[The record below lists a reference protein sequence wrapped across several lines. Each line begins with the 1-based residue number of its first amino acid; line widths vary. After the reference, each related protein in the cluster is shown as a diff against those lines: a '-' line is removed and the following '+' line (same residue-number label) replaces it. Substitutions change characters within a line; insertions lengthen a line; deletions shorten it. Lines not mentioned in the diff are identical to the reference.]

1 MSGQRLFHLARI
13 ADLLRDQKLEA
24 LRAATARV
32 AATEALIAGL
42 AVQAAADL
50 PALAEAKAALR
61 YEGWAERRRRELA
74 AILRAEQT
82 ELRKR
87 QADAAQAFGR
97 AQVIG
102 RLRDRAGSQR
112 SGLTVR

>member
-1 MSGQRLFHLARI
+1 MSGQALPHLARI

-24 LRAATARV
+24 LRVAAARI

-42 AVQAAADL
+42 AVPAAADL
-50 PALAEAKAALR
+50 PVLAEARAALR
-61 YEGWAERRRRELA
+61 YEAWAERRRRELA
-74 AILRAEQT
+74 TVLQAEKA

-102 RLRDRAGSQR
+102 RLRDRAAAKGQA
-112 SGLTVR
+112 